1 MFLLPKTMS
10 EDEYIILTINNW
22 DFYLNDLEVTIK
34 IMVIDEL
41 KKLINILMGKE

>member
-10 EDEYIILTINNW
+10 EDKYIILTINNW
-22 DFYLNDLEVTIK
+22 DFYLNDLEVKIK

-41 KKLINILMGKE
+41 KILINILMGKE